1 MSKELS
7 KIFTKDFNEALV
19 HQVTTD
25 FLSNQR
31 SGTKAQKN
39 RSAVSGGG
47 AKPRPQKGSGRARA
61 GTTRSPIWRTGGVTF
76 AARPK
81 TYNKKINKKMYRGA
95 LNCIFN
101 ELLKRKR
108 LHLTDKLSF
117 TDKKTKLGQEL
128 LKRKRLHLTDKLSF
142 KDKKTKLGQELLKD
156 LKIINALF
164 ITSTDNPN
172 AFFSLRNIKNITVID
187 HKEINPYILMKHEN
201 VVIDSNVLEKIKQ
214 ATIL

>member
-1 MSKELS
+1 MTAELT
-7 KIFTKDFNEALV
+7 KIFTKEFNESLV

-25 FLSNQR
+25 FMSNLR

-76 AARPK
+76 AAQPK
-81 TYNKKINKKMYRGA
+81 TYNKKINKKMYKGA

-108 LHLTDKLSF
+108 LLLSDQLNF
-117 TDKKTKLGQEL
+117 TDKKTKAGKAFLEN
-128 LKRKRLHLTDKLSF
+128 
-142 KDKKTKLGQELLKD
+142 
-156 LKIINALF
+156 LKISNALI
-164 ITSTDNPN
+164 ITSIDNAN
-172 AFFSLRNIKNITVID
+172 AFFSLRNIKNISIID
-187 HKEINPYILMKHEN
+187 HKEINPYILMKHDN
-201 VVIDSNVLEKIKQ
+201 VVIDKNVLDHVKR
-214 ATIL
+214 ATAL

>member
-1 MSKELS
+1 MSKELA
-7 KIFTKDFNEALV
+7 KIFTKEFNEALV
-19 HQVTTD
+19 HQVTSD
-25 FLSNQR
+25 FMSNQR

-76 AARPK
+76 AAQPK
-81 TYNKKINKKMYRGA
+81 DYNKKINKKMYKGA

-117 TDKKTKLGQEL
+117 ADKKTKLGKAL
-128 LKRKRLHLTDKLSF
+128 LD
-142 KDKKTKLGQELLKD
+142 E
-156 LKIINALF
+156 LKIVNGLF
-164 ITSTDNPN
+164 ITSIENVN
-172 AFFSLRNIKNITVID
+172 AFFSLRNIKNITVVD
-187 HKEINPYILMKHEN
+187 YKEINPHILMKNEN
-201 VVIDSNVLEKIKQ
+201 VVIDSSVLEHIKQ
-214 ATIL
+214 ATEL

>member
-1 MSKELS
+1 MTAELT
-7 KIFTKDFNEALV
+7 KIFTKEFNEPLV

-25 FLSNQR
+25 FMSNLR

-76 AARPK
+76 AAQPK
-81 TYNKKINKKMYRGA
+81 TYNKKINKKMYKGA

-108 LHLTDKLSF
+108 LMLSDQLNF
-117 TDKKTKLGQEL
+117 TDKKTKAGKAFLEN
-128 LKRKRLHLTDKLSF
+128 
-142 KDKKTKLGQELLKD
+142 
-156 LKIINALF
+156 LKIANALI
-164 ITSTDNPN
+164 ITSIDNAN
-172 AFFSLRNIKNITVID
+172 AFFSLRNIKNISIID
-187 HKEINPYILMKHEN
+187 HKEINPYILMKHDN
-201 VVIDSNVLEKIKQ
+201 VVIDNNVLDHVKK
-214 ATIL
+214 ATTL

>member
-1 MSKELS
+1 MTAQLT
-7 KIFTKDFNEALV
+7 KIFTKEFNESLV

-25 FLSNQR
+25 FMSNLR

-76 AARPK
+76 AAQPK
-81 TYNKKINKKMYRGA
+81 TYNKKINKKMYKGA

-108 LHLTDKLSF
+108 LLLSDQLNF
-117 TDKKTKLGQEL
+117 SDKKTKIGKAFLE
-128 LKRKRLHLTDKLSF
+128 
-142 KDKKTKLGQELLKD
+142 D
-156 LKIINALF
+156 LKISNALI
-164 ITSTDNPN
+164 ITSIENAN
-172 AFFSLRNIKNITVID
+172 AFFSLRNIKDISIID
-187 HKEINPYILMKHEN
+187 HKEINPHILMKHDN
-201 VVIDSNVLEKIKQ
+201 VIIDNNVLDHIKK
-214 ATIL
+214 ATTL

>member
-1 MSKELS
+1 MTAQLT
-7 KIFTKDFNEALV
+7 KIFTKEFNESLV

-25 FLSNQR
+25 FMSNLR

-76 AARPK
+76 AAQPK
-81 TYNKKINKKMYRGA
+81 TYNKKINKKMYKGA

-108 LHLTDKLSF
+108 LLLSDQLNF
-117 TDKKTKLGQEL
+117 NDKKTKEGKVFLEN
-128 LKRKRLHLTDKLSF
+128 
-142 KDKKTKLGQELLKD
+142 
-156 LKIINALF
+156 LKISNALI
-164 ITSTDNPN
+164 ITSIDNVN
-172 AFFSLRNIKNITVID
+172 AFFSLRNIKDISIID
-187 HKEINPYILMKHEN
+187 HKEINPYILMKHDN
-201 VVIDSNVLEKIKQ
+201 VVIDKNVLDHVKR
-214 ATIL
+214 ATAL